1 MEVRGSDNIF
11 QRFRS
16 PFIPISNDLRDEFY
30 RRIAKENFTRI
41 IIISIVYILFEIQVM
56 LTEVNTDI
64 DDKGEFL
71 KFIIVFHV
79 IAILISLWLGFKRKQ
94 TNGMITQ
101 IIIDLYCIILVYWA
115 VTVSLKQVSRT
126 GSITMFIL
134 TLTGTSALFYRRELV
149 TLVTNFG
156 VYIYF
161 NFKIKL
167 LGKSPIVGGLR
178 NIPFGNQPPGAPPI
192 SQFPRGHHPHPP
204 LSPHLSAGNPRLSSL
219 LSVNNY
225 IMDAFLMTMI
235 CCVLGIILYRLRL
248 KVFLEQKVLEELAL
262 KDSMTNLF
270 NHKTICNSLIKEIK
284 RSKRNSQPASILMA
298 DIDHFKNINDI
309 YGHQVGDQ
317 VIIRIAKLLT
327 EICRETDYV
336 GRYGGEEF
344 LIVLTNTNK
353 DDAMKFSERL
363 RKEVENM
370 DFGLASQVTISGGV
384 KTYENE
390 SAEEMIKLADGALYQ
405 AKEKGR
411 NCIISA

>member
-1 MEVRGSDNIF
+1 MEVRDSNNTF
-11 QRFRS
+11 QRFSS
-16 PFIPISNDLRDEFY
+16 PFAPISNDLRDEFY

-41 IIISIVYILFEIQVM
+41 IIISIIYILFEIQVR
-56 LTEVNTDI
+56 LTEVNMHI
-64 DDKGEFL
+64 DDRGKFL
-71 KFIIVFHV
+71 EFIIVFHV
-79 IAILISLWLGFKRKQ
+79 IAILISFWLGFKRKR

-115 VTVSLKQVSRT
+115 VTVSLKQVIRT

-156 VYIYF
+156 IYIYF
-161 NFKIKL
+161 NLKIKL
-167 LGKSPIVGGLR
+167 LEKASMMGELR
-178 NIPFGNQPPGAPPI
+178 NMPLRNHPPGSPTI
-192 SQFPRGHHPHPP
+192 DQFPRGHAPYSPSVPHPP
-204 LSPHLSAGNPRLSSL
+204 AETLFNLQ
-219 LSVNNY
+219 SVKNY

-235 CCVLGIILYRLRL
+235 CCVIGIILYRLRL
-248 KVFLEQKVLEELAL
+248 KVFLEQKTLEELAL

-270 NHKTICNSLIKEIK
+270 NHKTICDSLIQEIK
-284 RSKRNSQPASILMA
+284 RSKRNLQPVSILMT
-298 DIDHFKNINDI
+298 DIDHFKNINDT

-317 VIIRIAKLLT
+317 VIIKISKLLT

-363 RKEVENM
+363 RSEVEKM
-370 DFGLASQVTISGGV
+370 DFGLSSRVTISGGV
-384 KTYENE
+384 RTYEKE

-411 NCIISA
+411 NRIVSA